1 MGCPIAAP
9 RPTGLAGHGAIRSHT
24 SRSLLEA
31 PLQPE
36 NYKQKFELLLHLE
49 EIQLE
54 VDIRRYDLQ
63 EVPMVQNRA
72 LLLLNV
78 SGDCCGAE
86 GRGAAPRTRCDAS
99 LQVPGVAE
107 NRPSVLRGD
116 HLFASLSSERDSS
129 PRVLYK
135 GYVHGVEL
143 ERVQLGFSPK

>member
-78 SGDCCGAE
+78 SGDCCGAQ
-86 GRGAAPRTRCDAS
+86 GWGQLQGPDATPHCRCLAWPRIARRCCGATT
-99 LQVPGVAE
+99 
-107 NRPSVLRGD
+107 
-116 HLFASLSSERDSS
+116 SS
-129 PRVLYK
+129 PA
-135 GYVHGVEL
+135 
-143 ERVQLGFSPK
+143 